1 MIVEE
6 IVDKGTRVR
15 HYSDRQL
22 KIRQVETGIV
32 YEDAVDVLPCRYT
45 YEETDE
51 PIITVGPEDNER
63 GFGADRLIAGDWTWD
78 DVPAQRKPAVD
89 AILHEYVSEGK
100 ITEDQYKEIT
110 GNEY

>member
-1 MIVEE
+1 MIIEE

-22 KIRQVETGIV
+22 KIRQIETGIV

-51 PIITVGPEDNER
+51 PITTVGKDDERRFEDEN
-63 GFGADRLIAGDWTWD
+63 
-78 DVPAQRKPAVD
+78 
-89 AILHEYVSEGK
+89 
-100 ITEDQYKEIT
+100 
-110 GNEY
+110 